1 MRCVAGLLALCL
13 ALALGPT
20 PAEAQ
25 AQLILDATRGAETDA
40 ESGTGGVKVI
50 LIDENGEVSVMEKGE
65 AITPTTRVPGQGG
78 GMGRARNPDEM
89 GSMLMD
95 AQAGANAFW
104 KTVGERLGALPVAYN
119 EVLYIL
125 RASSP
130 DGTLWAFVR
139 IFLLS
144 SIVLVLGTI
153 FEHRVFVRRLAKRL
167 VVSRVRDR
175 PEGYLEKM
183 PFLVFR
189 FFMGALGT
197 AVSMLVGFVAGVLL
211 FGRAEDTAAQFTVT
225 VIFVAY
231 FLFRMVSLLWRM
243 VLSPFLSQYRIP
255 YFSDRDAR
263 RLFYWL
269 TIGAFL
275 TIFTQM
281 LAIWVLE
288 LGLNEDIHLVM
299 VMISTGIVSIYN
311 IVLIFA
317 NLRPITEAIRGG
329 RPVHA
334 VSKNIKWASY
344 LWAPLALGYIV
355 LSLVKGAIYSVRG
368 EATSVPL
375 VSGAYATVLTALIV
389 FATFAYFIERY
400 AARAREIRRLNEAA
414 EAAAAGEKTTTV
426 IDGVEVEVTGPA
438 EAAAAA
444 ATIRRQYAVQTFEG
458 LAYRVAGIIAL
469 VGGIWACL
477 VIWGVNTDFTRTQRF
492 ERLMDIS
499 VILFIGYIVY
509 QTFRVWIDSKIAE
522 EQPEGGD
529 AELGDEGGHG
539 SASRLG
545 TLLPLFRNFILIVI
559 AVSIL
564 LIVLMEVGI
573 NVSPL
578 FAGAGIVGLAVGF
591 GAQALVRDIFSGAFF
606 LIDDAFRKGEYIDVG
621 DVKGTVENVSVRS
634 FQLRHHLGALHTIPY
649 GEIKSLTNYSRDWVI
664 MKLKLRLTYDTD
676 VEKVRKLVKKLG
688 LELLE
693 DPELGP
699 CFLQPLKSQGV
710 IEMQDSAMILRVKF
724 MTKPGDQWI
733 VRKRVYQEI
742 RELFAR
748 EGIRFANR
756 EVTVHIADE
765 RSDKSAPLT
774 EEQKRKIAGA
784 ALDMDEDGEEGGM
797 PPGDDR

>member
-1 MRCVAGLLALCL
+1 MRCVAVLLALCL
-13 ALALGPT
+13 AIGVGSGAVQ
-20 PAEAQ
+20 AQ
-25 AQLILDATRGAETDA
+25 AQLIVDTSGSDAADA
-40 ESGTGGVKVI
+40 EGTTGGVKVI
-50 LIDENGEVSVMEKGE
+50 LIDENGDVSVMQKGE
-65 AITPTTRVPGQGG
+65 TITPTTRTPGQGG
-78 GMGRARNPDEM
+78 GRGRNSDEM

-95 AQAGANAFW
+95 AQTGANVFW
-104 KTVGERLGALPVAYN
+104 KTVKQRLGDLPVAYN
-119 EVLYIL
+119 EVIYIL

-130 DGTLWAFVR
+130 DGTLWAFAR
-139 IFLLS
+139 IFLLATV
-144 SIVLVLGTI
+144 VLILGI
-153 FEHRVFVRRLAKRL
+153 LFEHQIFGKLFARRL
-167 VVSRVRDR
+167 VVSRVRQA
-175 PEGYLEKM
+175 PEGYLQKM
-183 PFLVFR
+183 PFLVYR
-189 FFMGALGT
+189 FAMGALGT
-197 AVSMLVGFVAGVLL
+197 AVSMIVGFVAGVLL
-211 FGRAEDTAAQFTVT
+211 FGRAEDSAAQFTVT

-231 FLFRMVSLLWRM
+231 FIFRMVTLLWRM

-255 YFSDRDAR
+255 QFSDRDAK

-269 TIGAFL
+269 TFGAFL

-281 LAIWVLE
+281 LATWVLE

-299 VMISTGIVSIYN
+299 VMISTVSVSLYS
-311 IVLIFA
+311 IVLIFV
-317 NLRPITEAIRGG
+317 NLHPITEAIRGG
-329 RPVHA
+329 RPVTE

-344 LWAPLALGYIV
+344 LWAPLALGYIL

-368 EATSVPL
+368 EAISVPL
-375 VSGAYATVLTALIV
+375 VFGAYATILTALIV
-389 FATFAYFIERY
+389 FGIFAYFIERY
-400 AARAREIRRLNEAA
+400 SARARELRQLRDAA
-414 EAAAAGEKTTTV
+414 EAAAAANAPTTTM
-426 IDGVEVEVTGPA
+426 IDGMEVEVTGPDQ
-438 EAAAAA
+438 AAAAA
-444 ATIRRQYAVQTFEG
+444 AALRRQYGVRTFEG
-458 LAYRVAGIIAL
+458 LAYRMAGVIAL
-469 VGGIWACL
+469 IGGLWACL
-477 VIWGVNTDFTRTQRF
+477 VIWGVNTDFTRTPRF

-509 QTFRVWIDSKIAE
+509 QTFRVWIDSKIAA
-522 EQPEGGD
+522 EQPDPSD

-564 LIVLMEVGI
+564 LIILMELGI

-621 DVKGTVENVSVRS
+621 DVKGTVETVSVRS

-688 LELLE
+688 LDLLE

-748 EGIRFANR
+748 EDIRFANR
-756 EVTVHIADE
+756 EVTVHIADS
-765 RSDKSAPLT
+765 RSDKSVPLT
-774 EEQKRKIAGA
+774 EEQKRQIAGA
-784 ALDMDEDGEEGGM
+784 ALDMDDEGGEGGM
-797 PPGDDR
+797 PSDDDR